1 MVMEEKLS
9 KLHRITGVFLFVYMI
24 IHVLSKGPVCVYFDW
39 LAVVAFA
46 YHAFNG
52 IRLVIVELALLLGK
66 PGFVEYPYSPIS
78 LKYSRVL
85 FYLSMVMAAMFLAI
99 LIIGKGMTS

>member
-9 KLHRITGVFLFVYMI
+9 KLHRITGVFLFVYMV
-24 IHVLSKGPVCVYFDW
+24 IHVLAKGPVCVYFDW

-52 IRLVIVELALLLGK
+52 IRLIILELAFFIGK
-66 PGFVEYPYSPIS
+66 PGFIEYPYSPVS
-78 LKYSRVL
+78 LKYSRIL
-85 FYLSMVMAAMFLAI
+85 FYICMAMAAVFLLV